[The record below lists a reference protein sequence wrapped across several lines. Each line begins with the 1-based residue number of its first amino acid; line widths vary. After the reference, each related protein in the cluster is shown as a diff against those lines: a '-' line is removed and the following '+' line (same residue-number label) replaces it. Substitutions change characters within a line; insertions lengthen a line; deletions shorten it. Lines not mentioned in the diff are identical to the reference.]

1 MTDPHDAPH
10 GTAPDPRR
18 RSLRRALRA
27 AAFAVA
33 APAVLA
39 ALALPA
45 APARAAELAGISLPD
60 TRIVEGTTLR
70 LNGIGARTWS
80 PLRVTVYVAGL
91 YLETPSRDPDA
102 ILASRTRKAVE
113 VAYRQSV
120 PADDVR
126 RAWTALF
133 EANCPAPCAVPPD
146 AIARFLAL
154 SPRIESGNTFT
165 YLLTSAGV
173 TVQRDG
179 AALGTVPGEPFARL
193 LLATFIGPAPTS
205 DALKRALLGG

>member
-1 MTDPHDAPH
+1 MTDARPAPARPI
-10 GTAPDPRR
+10 TART
-18 RSLRRALRA
+18 LRA
-27 AAFAVA
+27 AAIAVF
-33 APAVLA
+33 VL
-39 ALALPA
+39 LPA
-45 APARAAELAGISLPD
+45 ITSARAAELAGVTLPD

-91 YLETPSRDPDA
+91 YLEAPSRDPDA
-102 ILASRTRKAVE
+102 ILNSRTRKAVE

-126 RAWTALF
+126 RAWAALF

-154 SPRIESGNTFT
+154 SSAIRAGNTDT
-165 YLLTSAGV
+165 YLLTPAGV

-179 AALGTVPGEPFARL
+179 ATLGTIPGEPFARL